1 MMSSQS
7 RPEPSAFLRAMIM
20 KKGWRNWMKI
30 SFSGPNSCFR
40 SLISWLCVMELLDVV
55 RPTFLDELSR
65 SMPLRLS
72 SEVQIFREPVA
83 KDSDNTWW
91 GLLADFYD
99 ALHTARSQGSLS
111 SDAVAAVVKLEKT
124 IWEHHDR
131 ITTKRSTHAITER
144 CCWSAVRVFCAA
156 LHDYGYLPDSANAWT
171 ILNPFPSTPLIW
183 QSGLLSFKTLR
194 IYPDM

>member
-1 MMSSQS
+1 MN
-7 RPEPSAFLRAMIM
+7 EDFLLRTQQLFQIPH
-20 KKGWRNWMKI
+20 
-30 SFSGPNSCFR
+30 F
-40 SLISWLCVMELLDVV
+40 LIVCDGIIGCGKT
-55 RPTFLDELSR
+55 TFLDELSR

-156 LHDYGYLPDSANAWT
+156 LHDYGYLPDSANA
-171 ILNPFPSTPLIW
+171 
-183 QSGLLSFKTLR
+183 
-194 IYPDM
+194 